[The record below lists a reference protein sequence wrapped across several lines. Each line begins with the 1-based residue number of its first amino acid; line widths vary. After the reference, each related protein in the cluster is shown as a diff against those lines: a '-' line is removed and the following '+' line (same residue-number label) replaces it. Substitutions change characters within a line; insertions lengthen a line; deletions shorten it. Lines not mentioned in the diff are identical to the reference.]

1 MISLWVLGALYAAG
15 ILSGFLSPYSPTHD
29 DSRLRYVAPQR
40 IHLRDAGR
48 WHRPFV
54 RGLTPAVDAETGEV
68 RYSEDA
74 TRHPVVLFARG
85 DAWSLL
91 WIPVHRHLFGSDAPV
106 HLLGTDRQGRDLL
119 SRILF
124 GSRISLTVGL
134 IGVGLSVL
142 IGSFLGTLSG
152 YLGGAVDTIVQR
164 LIELLSSFPTIPL
177 WMALAAALPAT
188 WTSLQIYLGMTV
200 ILSVL
205 GWGGLAR
212 QVRGKVLA
220 VREADFV
227 MAARAAGAGPF
238 YIARKHLLPTAAGH
252 VIVTATL
259 AIPGMILG
267 ETALSFLGLGIRPP
281 LVSWGLLLEDAQ
293 RVNVLVN
300 DPWLLAPALPI
311 VVTVIAWNLIG
322 EALRDAIDPYR

>member
-1 MISLWVLGALYAAG
+1 
-15 ILSGFLSPYSPTHD
+15 
-29 DSRLRYVAPQR
+29 
-40 IHLRDAGR
+40 
-48 WHRPFV
+48 
-54 RGLTPAVDAETGEV
+54 
-68 RYSEDA
+68 
-74 TRHPVVLFARG
+74 
-85 DAWSLL
+85 
-91 WIPVHRHLFGSDAPV
+91 
-106 HLLGTDRQGRDLL
+106 
-119 SRILF
+119 
-124 GSRISLTVGL
+124 
-134 IGVGLSVL
+134 
-142 IGSFLGTLSG
+142 
-152 YLGGAVDTIVQR
+152 
-164 LIELLSSFPTIPL
+164 
-177 WMALAAALPAT
+177 
-188 WTSLQIYLGMTV
+188 MTV

-322 EALRDAIDPYR
+322 EALRDAIDPGTAGLARCARIDLGGCTAAVPEPVAGSGGCSLGKAGKAPDRGATVAAFATEGRAWLRSSYEEGIAKLVMATVERRSVLVCVGDRAASDTPTGSGTAALPVPIQCERSERVPLDSEAKRGPIDPYC